1 MKKISLI
8 FAIMLIYSIANS
20 QFLIG
25 NYAMFSYKQ
34 QTDYSETEL
43 SGVPT
48 FGFFVKKNSVV
59 GVELDFSFINK
70 RWENATYILNNNHKY
85 CVKPF
90 FRQYFKNSV
99 FVSGGFNIAK
109 NTSITQFYNYYID
122 PITFETVKAKNF
134 QNHIRESKYK
144 GVFFN
149 IGYAIEINRLFS
161 IEPKF
166 EYNIGSIDKIIQHDY
181 NFKIGVICKIK

>member
-1 MKKISLI
+1 
-8 FAIMLIYSIANS
+8 MLIYSIANS

-34 QTDYSETEL
+34 QKDYSEVEI
-43 SGVPT
+43 SGVPI
-48 FGFFVKKNSVV
+48 FGYFVKKNSVI

-70 RWENATYILNNNHKY
+70 RWENSTYILSKNQEY
-85 CVKPF
+85 CIKPF

-99 FVSGGFNIAK
+99 FVGGGFNIAK
-109 NTSITQFYNYYID
+109 KTTITQFYNYYTD
-122 PITFETVKAKNF
+122 PITFELKKSKNF
-134 QNHIRESKYK
+134 QNHINESKYK

-149 IGYAIEINRLFS
+149 IGYAIELNRLFS

-166 EYNIGSIDKIIQHDY
+166 EYNIGLIDKIIEHDY
-181 NFKIGVICKIK
+181 NFKIGVICKLK